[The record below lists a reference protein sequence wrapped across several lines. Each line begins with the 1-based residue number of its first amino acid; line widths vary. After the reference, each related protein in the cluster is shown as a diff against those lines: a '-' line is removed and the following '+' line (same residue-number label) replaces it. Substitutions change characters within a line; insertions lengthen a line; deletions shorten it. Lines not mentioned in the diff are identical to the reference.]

1 MVVDEIE
8 CFTMVGVTRC
18 YMTRVTRPSRPSP
31 RSPWSRCPVPSHTE
45 RHRPLYLTPYG
56 FYCVHMYTLPVF
68 HFFGGKGYCVHMYT
82 IACIFSILNSGSLV
96 EHVQD
101 MSRTSPPDVHLSLNS
116 CQLIISYGHQVTLTI
131 LVPCPVAVLN
141 FES

>member
-1 MVVDEIE
+1 VCVTHGAKRKLCKIDGCTYNAVKGGVCVTHGAKRKLCEIDGCTNNVVKG
-8 CFTMVGVTRC
+8 GV
-18 YMTRVTRPSRPSP
+18 
-31 RSPWSRCPVPSHTE
+31 
-45 RHRPLYLTPYG
+45 
-56 FYCVHMYTLPVF
+56 CV
-68 HFFGGKGYCVHMYT
+68 
-82 IACIFSILNSGSLV
+82 LV

-101 MSRTSPPDVHLSLNS
+101 MSRTSPPDVHLSFNS